1 MTVVLR
7 RLRDDEYDAWRA
19 HSLEGYAG
27 DMERNGGFGHE
38 QALAKAQLDFDR
50 ILPDGLATPGQHVWA
65 IEGLAGEAVGH
76 TWLGER
82 DTPDQGRFAFVFDVY
97 VYEDHRGRGYG
108 RAAMLLLEEES
119 RTLGHD
125 RIELNVFG
133 GNAVAR
139 GLYRSLG
146 YEERAVYMGKR
157 LA

>member
-7 RLRDDEYDAWRA
+7 PLREDEYAAWRA
-19 HSLEGYAG
+19 HSQEGYAG
-27 DMERNGGFGHE
+27 DMERTGGFDRE

-50 ILPDGLATPGQHVWA
+50 ILPDGLATPAQHVFA
-65 IEGLAGEAVGH
+65 IEDGSGEAVGH
-76 TWLGER
+76 AWLAER
-82 DTPDQGRFAFVFDVY
+82 DTPDQGRLTFVYDVY
-97 VYEDHRGRGYG
+97 VYESHRGHGYG
-108 RAAMLLLEEES
+108 RNAMLALEDEA
-119 RTLGHD
+119 RKLGHD

-133 GNAVAR
+133 GNEVAR